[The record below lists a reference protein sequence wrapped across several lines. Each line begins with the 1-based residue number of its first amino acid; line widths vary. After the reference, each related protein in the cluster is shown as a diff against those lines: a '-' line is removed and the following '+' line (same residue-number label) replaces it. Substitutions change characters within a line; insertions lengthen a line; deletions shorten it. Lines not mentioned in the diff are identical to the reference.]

1 MSSRSRA
8 AAVVAALLPLFVV
21 VVATRGI
28 PTTLR
33 AVFGAL
39 FVGLA
44 LIVVARAARS
54 A

>member
-8 AAVVAALLPLFVV
+8 AAVAALLPLFVV
-21 VVATRGI
+21 VVATSGL
-28 PTTLR
+28 TTMLR
-33 AVFGAL
+33 AIFGAL

-44 LIVVARAARS
+44 LIVVARAVRS